1 MVVACERAGIKG
13 GHAEVLNG
21 KYNSSRSQPETV
33 HNRVAEMS
41 EKPLLIKKSNVLEV
55 KKWIEETPRR

>member
-1 MVVACERAGIKG
+1 MVVACERAGVKG

-33 HNRVAEMS
+33 HKRVAEMS
-41 EKPLLIKKSNVLEV
+41 AKPLLIIKL
-55 KKWIEETPRR
+55 